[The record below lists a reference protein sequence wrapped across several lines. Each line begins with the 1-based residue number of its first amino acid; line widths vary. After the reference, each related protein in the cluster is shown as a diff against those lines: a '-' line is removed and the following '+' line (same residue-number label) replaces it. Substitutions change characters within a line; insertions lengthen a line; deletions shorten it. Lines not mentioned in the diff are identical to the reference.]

1 MKVSDVRIGDYVVG
15 FGVVDNMMIFYKE
28 IAHEFPSY
36 PKMKYNKK
44 NFRSTNLARMNT
56 LEMDSCYKKEM
67 DSVVLVGAGV
77 RKTYTPD
84 VVVQVYRREAA

>member
-36 PKMKYNKK
+36 PKMKYNNIVMVRINGK
-44 NFRSTNLARMNT
+44 NEERN
-56 LEMDSCYKKEM
+56 
-67 DSVVLVGAGV
+67 
-77 RKTYTPD
+77 YTI
-84 VVVQVYRREAA
+84 